1 MSFACVGDISI
12 YFTVSSLIIKPI
24 FFLPSPSSADDISF
38 NICSSNARKYKVK
51 NYVFIRVKLGAP

>member
-24 FFLPSPSSADDISF
+24 FFCLHLPVQMIFLLIYAVLMRE
-38 NICSSNARKYKVK
+38 NKK
-51 NYVFIRVKLGAP
+51 